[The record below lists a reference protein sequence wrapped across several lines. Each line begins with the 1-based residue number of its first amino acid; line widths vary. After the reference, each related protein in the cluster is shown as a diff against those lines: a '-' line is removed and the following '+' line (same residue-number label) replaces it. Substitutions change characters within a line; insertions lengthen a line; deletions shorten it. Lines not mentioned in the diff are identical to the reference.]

1 VKNLFFSATMA
12 FYSTEAMEELRS
24 TIQYMAAAS
33 DEQNSIVIL
42 GISVCK
48 SILNTKSRCIKNLNF
63 QYFQNFQCILFKG
76 RFIEEESYAN
86 FMVMNE
92 NSD

>member
-1 VKNLFFSATMA
+1 MA
-12 FYSTEAMEELRS
+12 YYSTEAMEELRS
-24 TIQYMAAAS
+24 TIQYMAAN

-48 SILNTKSRCIKNLNF
+48 SILNTKSRYIKRF
-63 QYFQNFQCILFKG
+63 TFQCILFKG
-76 RFIEEESYAN
+76 RFSDEESCAN
-86 FMVMNE
+86 FMVMNR